1 VSTAHTYAMPRRLP
15 PLTTLCAFDAA
26 ARHLSFTQAA
36 GELHVTHGAVSH
48 AVRHLE
54 EDLGVKLFERGTRS
68 VRLTPAGAVY
78 AAEIAAALDRITA
91 ATLAVTAPRSAGVLT
106 VSTSDGF
113 AGRWLVPRLK
123 RFHRKHRDIDVRL
136 STSGALVDFIRDGID
151 LAIRYGEGGYQGV
164 ASELLSEEDVSP
176 VCSPE
181 LLRGK
186 HPLRRPADLRHH
198 RLIHDNFRIGWATWL
213 ESAGVEGVDAE
224 RGVRFDAAA
233 YAVEAAVQGE
243 GVLLGRSALV
253 SADLAAGRLV
263 RPFDLALSS
272 RWRYYVVYPEGALRQ
287 RKVKAFRDWLFEE
300 MDADRRNVSATS
312 LATRGSDRSRRT
324 D

>member
-1 VSTAHTYAMPRRLP
+1 MPRKLP
-15 PLTTLCAFDAA
+15 PLTTLPAFDAA

-36 GELHVTHGAVSH
+36 RELHVTHGAVSH
-48 AVRHLE
+48 AIRHLE

-68 VRLTPAGAVY
+68 VQLTPAGSVY
-78 AAEIAAALDRITA
+78 AAALGAALDGIGA

-113 AGRWLVPRLK
+113 AGRWLVPRLH
-123 RFHRKHRDIDVRL
+123 RFHREHRDIDVRL
-136 STSGALVDFIRDGID
+136 STSGALVDFVRDGID
-151 LAIRYGEGGYQGV
+151 LAIRYGEGGYRGV
-164 ASELLSEEDVSP
+164 VSELLAEEDVSP
-176 VCSPE
+176 VCSPQ

-186 HPLRRPADLRHH
+186 HPLRTPDDLRHH
-198 RLIHDNFRIGWATWL
+198 RLIHDNFRIGWTTWL
-213 ESAGVEGVDAE
+213 ERAGIEGVDSD
-224 RGVRFDAAA
+224 RGSRFESAA

-263 RPFDLALSS
+263 RLFDLSLAS

-287 RKVKAFRDWLFEE
+287 RKVKSFRDWLFEE
-300 MDADRRNVSATS
+300 MAADRNNAGSPLAAKATE
-312 LATRGSDRSRRT
+312 RRARRKPNS
-324 D
+324 